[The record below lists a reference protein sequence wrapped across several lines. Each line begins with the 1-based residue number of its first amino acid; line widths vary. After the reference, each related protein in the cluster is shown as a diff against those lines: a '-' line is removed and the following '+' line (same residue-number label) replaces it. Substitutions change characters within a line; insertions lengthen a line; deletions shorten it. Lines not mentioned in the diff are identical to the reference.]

1 MTSSSNP
8 GSGRITGMIVPA
20 LAINAVGI
28 GQNGGKLNMV
38 ELSPEEFEQL
48 VASKKQA
55 TIPDKFS
62 VYPAYPNPFNPVTTL
77 MYDLPERSF
86 VSLKVYDINGRL
98 IKTLINSISSEG
110 VKSVQ
115 WHGTN
120 DQGEPVATGMY
131 FSRFEAISQK
141 TGEIFTSSNK
151 MILLK

>member
-1 MTSSSNP
+1 MKTLKIII
-8 GSGRITGMIVPA
+8 GV
-20 LAINAVGI
+20 LAFIIQYGLFAN
-28 GQNGGKLNMV
+28 
-38 ELSPEEFEQL
+38 
-48 VASKKQA
+48 
-55 TIPDKFS
+55 T
-62 VYPAYPNPFNPVTTL
+62 FNPVTTL